1 MFVGKF
7 ARISRKVLTFS
18 PNLGIMHSMKDLDSC
33 TVFTLL
39 VSVDSCT
46 EYLDSIHA
54 SKESAEKR
62 KKHLVE
68 SLGYL
73 EHNVEIEARYVLSF

>member
-18 PNLGIMHSMKDLDSC
+18 PDLGIIHSMKDLI
-33 TVFTLL
+33 VFTIL

-62 KKHLVE
+62 KQHLQEV
-68 SLGYL
+68 LGYHAHDI
-73 EHNVEIEARYVLSF
+73 EVEPRPVHSL

>member
-1 MFVGKF
+1 MFGGKF

-18 PNLGIMHSMKDLDSC
+18 PDLGIMHSMKDLANSI
-33 TVFTLL
+33 VFTLL
-39 VSVDSCT
+39 VSVDSST

-54 SKESAEKR
+54 SRESAEKR

-68 SLGYL
+68 ELGY
-73 EHNVEIEARYVLSF
+73 HDHDVEVEPRPVHSL

>member
-1 MFVGKF
+1 MFVEKF

-18 PNLGIMHSMKDLDSC
+18 PLSDIMHNMKDSPL

-39 VSVDSCT
+39 VAVDSST

-54 SKESAEKR
+54 SKQGAEKR
-62 KKHLVE
+62 KAFLVE
-68 SLGYL
+68 ELGYL
-73 EHNVEIEARYVLSF
+73 DHDVEIEPRPVHSL

>member
-1 MFVGKF
+1 
-7 ARISRKVLTFS
+7 
-18 PNLGIMHSMKDLDSC
+18 MKDLAYS

-68 SLGYL
+68 GLGYL
-73 EHNVEIEARYVLSF
+73 EHNVEVEPRPVHSL